1 MWEDTG
7 PAVFK
12 AAPLSGGAA
21 VQISRHGGAVCFF
34 FYSIFPSS
42 ILADTRRDE
51 KERKH
56 DARYAICKMEKKK
69 ERRERGG
76 REGAVAAINL
86 LCDDSRSSETSNQA
100 HLSERARKKKTSSQR
115 RRCGS
120 SALSLK
126 AAEMPSCTFHS
137 KSPRG
142 NSDISNLVMGIF
154 TLLPLFVSHPQGDE

>member
-12 AAPLSGGAA
+12 AAPLSGGAT
-21 VQISRHGGAVCFF
+21 VQISRHGGAVRFF
-34 FYSIFPSS
+34 FLFYLSLLDFSRH
-42 ILADTRRDE
+42 T
-51 KERKH
+51 
-56 DARYAICKMEKKK
+56 
-69 ERRERGG
+69 ERRERENTMLGMRYAKWKRRKKEASGEGG

-120 SALSLK
+120 SARSLK

-137 KSPRG
+137 KSPGVIRT
-142 NSDISNLVMGIF
+142 SP
-154 TLLPLFVSHPQGDE
+154 TL

>member
-21 VQISRHGGAVCFF
+21 VQILRHRGLFAF

-42 ILADTRRDE
+42 ILADTQRDE
-51 KERKH
+51 KEKTRYSVSDMQNGKEERKKG
-56 DARYAICKMEKKK
+56 A
-69 ERRERGG
+69 G

-100 HLSERARKKKTSSQR
+100 HLSERARKKKTSPQR

-120 SALSLK
+120 SARSLK

-137 KSPRG
+137 KSPG
-142 NSDISNLVMGIF
+142 
-154 TLLPLFVSHPQGDE
+154 